1 MKSQR
6 VEYELK
12 LYTRQGVLN
21 STYPQLYEK
30 YCWFKEY
37 KYYRFTH
44 SKSSWG
50 ACHTLPLLE
59 KKKKRKENFL

>member
-21 STYPQLYEK
+21 SK